1 MEKKTVPNIQ
11 PINYLSRD
19 FKLAFGNLSNYLE
32 RIRDNESA
40 RTRHLAKRAF
50 LHRQI
55 PKYEEFFD
63 PKKFSNVVNEKNKN
77 NIIKLNLFID
87 ELNDWRLQESIDIER
102 LNAIEL
108 AIKELLK

>member
-1 MEKKTVPNIQ
+1 MEKKIIPNIQ
-11 PINYLSRD
+11 PINWLSRD

-55 PKYEEFFD
+55 PRYEEFFD
-63 PKKFSNVVNEKNKN
+63 PEKFSNVVNEKNKD
-77 NIIKLNLFID
+77 NIEKINTYVD
-87 ELNDWRLQESIDIER
+87 ELNYWRLNESVDIER
-102 LNAIEL
+102 LNTIEL
-108 AIKELLK
+108 AMKELLK

>member
-1 MEKKTVPNIQ
+1 MEKKNVSNIQ
-11 PINYLSRD
+11 PESGLSKD

-32 RIRDNESA
+32 RIRDDESA

-55 PKYEEFFD
+55 PRYEEFFD
-63 PKKFSNVVNEKNKN
+63 EEKFLNVVNEKNRIYVTKIN
-77 NIIKLNLFID
+77 SYVD
-87 ELNDWRLQESIDIER
+87 ELNDWRLKESIDIER

-108 AIKELLK
+108 AMKELLK